1 MKITDFNKNVLSDL
15 ELSSSKGGIITG
27 LYDLIGYIGCK
38 LDQGLARLLNRGHST
53 GRKMDAMMEDH

>member
-27 LYDLIGYIGCK
+27 LYDLIGYIGC
-38 LDQGLARLLNRGHST
+38 N
-53 GRKMDAMMEDH
+53 